1 VGLPPQQ
8 PRHGPRLNWPTPS
21 SPAALRQAA
30 LLFAAAGFIG
40 IVNDVVPGSVE
51 WGHPWSAVL
60 DAITIVVGAIAWRL
74 RNRVS
79 LLRPLTYALT
89 LTALALVALNNVA
102 GALPPATLGI
112 WFVLIYVCV
121 GAWFPRGTAL
131 LSSPLVVL
139 AYVLPLLFG
148 APRSH
153 DDLLAAALV
162 VPIGVLSGEVVAAN
176 AASLRAA
183 QEAQERLLE
192 ELSRE
197 TTTDPLTRIGNRRLG
212 EALLESLAPGD
223 ALAVLDLDCLKVVN
237 DTFGHRRGDDEL
249 RNLGQHLRDNLREH
263 DAVARFGGD
272 EFILVMRKAGAE
284 GLEVIDRL
292 VAEWRRTNPRATL
305 SAGVAIQVA
314 GVVPELT
321 YADADDALYAA
332 KRDGGGKCSLAPVR
346 STDQV
351 TLPGVHRRVPPSPI
365 RADAS

>member
-1 VGLPPQQ
+1 M
-8 PRHGPRLNWPTPS
+8 
-21 SPAALRQAA
+21 
-30 LLFAAAGFIG
+30 
-40 IVNDVVPGSVE
+40 PGSVE
-51 WGHPWSAVL
+51 WGRPWSAVL
-60 DAITIVVGAIAWRL
+60 DAITIVIGFIAWRL
-74 RNRVS
+74 RNRAT
-79 LLRPLTYALT
+79 LLRPLTYALA
-89 LTALALVALNNVA
+89 LVALALVALNNVV

-112 WFVLIYVCV
+112 WFVLIYVCI

-131 LSSPLVVL
+131 LSSPLMTL
-139 AYVLPLLFG
+139 SYVLPLLFG

-162 VPIGVLSGEVVAAN
+162 VPIGVLTGEVVAAN

-197 TTTDPLTRIGNRRLG
+197 TTTDPLTKIGNRRLG

-223 ALAVLDLDCLKVVN
+223 ALALLDLDCLKVVN

-249 RNLGQHLRDNLREH
+249 RKLGQHLRDNLREH

-272 EFILVMRKAGAE
+272 EFILVMRKAGPE

-305 SAGVAIQVA
+305 SAGVAIHVA

-321 YADADDALYAA
+321 YADADDALYTA
-332 KRDGGGKCSLAPVR
+332 KREGGGRCSLAQTR
-346 STDQV
+346 STDQIAV
-351 TLPGVHRRVPPSPI
+351 QAVHRRAPPPSV
-365 RADAS
+365 RAADAS